1 MAYICEYCGELAE
14 DGKKC
19 ICRKEAAREAL
30 KKRKKRYI
38 LRERT
43 EKDLADHILKSRN
56 IGESLE
62 EFSSIP
68 FQRLYEERFLN
79 QEEAEKK
86 IIRALDQKKKIAIY
100 GDYDADGITGTAV
113 GVNILRGL
121 GGDVIPYI
129 NDRFDEGFGIHPKGV
144 EALAW
149 EKASLIITVD
159 NGIAGIEGV
168 EKARELGIEVLVTDH
183 HEPNSTLPDCLIVD
197 PKQPG
202 CPYSNKEITGVGVL
216 FKILLQVCRHYGKEA
231 LAKKEMDLVA
241 LGTVADMAPL
251 LGENRTLVKAG
262 LLIWNHE
269 KGKYGIKQLLKELGI
284 NREVTAYELGFLI
297 APAFNAESRL
307 KGKPL
312 HGLNVLT
319 SRKKEEM
326 EEGAKE
332 LVALNEK
339 RKAMLEEQLTLGD
352 QLIEEDK
359 ELFFIYHERIA
370 EGIAGLI
377 ASRLLETYGRPVIVL
392 GRTKEGIYKG
402 SGRSI
407 PGFDL
412 KKALDKNAPLLL
424 KYGGHKQACGLS
436 VSQENLQAVKSFLET
451 EGKMVLG
458 GKERIEEISLDGELF
473 AEDLQPEAI
482 ERMMALEPYGIGFQK
497 PQFLLRGVIPGEVS
511 LMKELHS
518 KFSWGNADIL
528 AFNRQVEEGKALDIT
543 GIPGINEY
551 RGKRRVQFIV
561 KDIIE
566 EDGELCGYG
575 TSQE

>member
-38 LRERT
+38 LKERK
-43 EKDLADHILKSRN
+43 EKDLAAHILKSRN
-56 IGESLE
+56 IEESLE
-62 EFSSIP
+62 DFAAIP
-68 FQRLYEERFLN
+68 FQRLFEERFLN

-86 IIRALDQKKKIAIY
+86 IISALDQKKRIAIY

-129 NDRFDEGFGIHPKGV
+129 NDRFEEGFGIHPKGV
-144 EALAW
+144 EALARQ
-149 EKASLIITVD
+149 KASLIITVD
-159 NGIAGIEGV
+159 NGIAGIDGV
-168 EKARELGIEVLVTDH
+168 EKARELGIDVLVTDH
-183 HEPNSTLPDCLIVD
+183 HEPNNSLPDCLIVD

-216 FKILLQVCRHYGKEA
+216 FKILLQVCRHYGKES

-251 LGENRTLVKAG
+251 LGENRILVKAG

-269 KGKYGIKQLLKELGI
+269 KGKYGIKQLLKEMGI
-284 NREVTAYELGFLI
+284 SREVTAYDLGFLI

-307 KGKPL
+307 KGRPVHALK
-312 HGLNVLT
+312 VLT
-319 SRKKEEM
+319 SRSREEM
-326 EEGAKE
+326 EEGARQ

-339 RKAMLEEQLTLGD
+339 RKAMLDEQIALGER
-352 QLIEEDK
+352 LIEEDK
-359 ELFFIYHERIA
+359 ELFFIYHESIA

-377 ASRLLETYGRPVIVL
+377 ASRLMDAYGRPVIVL
-392 GRTKEGIYKG
+392 GRTAEGIYKG

-407 PGFDL
+407 PEFDL

-424 KYGGHKQACGLS
+424 KYGGHRQACGLS
-436 VSQENLQAVKSFLET
+436 VTEDNLQAVKSFLET

-458 GKERIEEISLDGELF
+458 GKERIEEISLDGELS
-473 AEDLQPEAI
+473 AEDLQPEII
-482 ERMMALEPYGIGFQK
+482 ERMAALEPYGIGFPK
-497 PQFLLRGVIPGEVS
+497 PQFLLRGVVPAEVR
-511 LMKELHS
+511 LMKEVHS
-518 KFSWGNADIL
+518 KFTFGNADIL
-528 AFNRQVEEGKALDIT
+528 AFNRQVEEGKALDVT

-551 RGKRRVQFIV
+551 KGKRRVQFIV
-561 KDIIE
+561 KEIIE
-566 EDGELCGYG
+566 EEAELCGYG